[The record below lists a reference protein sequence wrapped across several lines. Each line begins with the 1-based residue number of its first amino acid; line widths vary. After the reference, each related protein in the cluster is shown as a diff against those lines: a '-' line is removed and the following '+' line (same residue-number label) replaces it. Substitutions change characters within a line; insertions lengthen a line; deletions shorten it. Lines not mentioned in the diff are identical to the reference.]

1 MVAYQQQQMFRRDK
15 NMCGKNLSGRF
26 EDWMFKECQ
35 IKKQSIY
42 NYKNLYKL
50 MRIAPKLLNCRV
62 NMTCLLTAMI
72 FFLFIFK
79 KTKSRHR
86 GSITFTVIVKL
97 LTHTLQNILRHF
109 KVVLSK
115 YILALKKSD
124 SLIRVCK
131 INIV

>member
-62 NMTCLLTAMI
+62 NMTY
-72 FFLFIFK
+72 F
-79 KTKSRHR
+79 
-86 GSITFTVIVKL
+86 VKN
-97 LTHTLQNILRHF
+97 HNILFNHF
-109 KVVLSK
+109 QENEKQTPWKHNVYCDCETCNSYFTK
-115 YILALKKSD
+115 HTMTT
-124 SLIRVCK
+124 
-131 INIV
+131 